1 MNTGHA
7 STAYFGFLAG
17 HERISDALADPDVAA
32 AVERVLGETSALIVA
47 KHDFTEEEQAGY
59 RAAILERFRNPE
71 LPDTVERVGRQPLRK
86 LGRHERFIG
95 PAAELASMGLPVG
108 GLLAAVG
115 AALRFDVPADPES
128 VELRSCSAPAS
139 QPRSCTRSRAS
150 ARGIRSS
157 PASSTLV
164 AGAQQPS
171 GRALA
176 AASAGSTGEARP
188 ISPIVDPW
196 CSARLLRH
204 ARRAIVG

>member
-17 HERISDALADPDVAA
+17 HERISDALADPAVAA

-95 PAAELASMGLPVG
+95 PAAELATMGLPVD

-128 VELRSCSAPAS
+128 VELQRAARHPRRHA
-139 QPRSCTRSRAS
+139 RSCTRSRAS
-150 ARGIRSS
+150 ARGIRSKS
-157 PASSTLV
+157 GLVDGRRSGAGRPARARDRGIRGPRLAKH
-164 AGAQQPS
+164 AGIAYS
-171 GRALA
+171 
-176 AASAGSTGEARP
+176 
-188 ISPIVDPW
+188 
-196 CSARLLRH
+196 
-204 ARRAIVG
+204 